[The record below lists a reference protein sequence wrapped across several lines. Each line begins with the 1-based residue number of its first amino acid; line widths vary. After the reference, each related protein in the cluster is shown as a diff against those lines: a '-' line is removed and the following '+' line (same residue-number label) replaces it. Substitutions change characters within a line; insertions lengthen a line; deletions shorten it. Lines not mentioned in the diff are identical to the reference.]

1 MPIEYYYNM
10 RANFCRQTINEKNIS
25 FSVGITRN
33 FGQLAVVEAL
43 CGGSLGQK
51 IIIFI
56 EIVNCGQTY
65 CLLGAGPG
73 YIMMIEYNTWNME
86 RWEHRPH
93 LYHWDR
99 TNTQTGTGL
108 SLCNSPTIQPT
119 DIIKLC
125 YIHVKQLVIWHF
137 KNSQERSPGRALYLM
152 SWLWKI

>member
-1 MPIEYYYNM
+1 MNSSWILSWHT
-10 RANFCRQTINEKNIS
+10 ANFCRQTINEKYFLYGGNNTRLW
-25 FSVGITRN
+25 SVCCG
-33 FGQLAVVEAL
+33 EAW

-93 LYHWDR
+93 LYHWDK

-125 YIHVKQLVIWHF
+125 YIHVIQLVIWHF

-152 SWLWKI
+152 SWLGKI

>member
-86 RWEHRPH
+86 R
-93 LYHWDR
+93 
-99 TNTQTGTGL
+99 
-108 SLCNSPTIQPT
+108 
-119 DIIKLC
+119 
-125 YIHVKQLVIWHF
+125 
-137 KNSQERSPGRALYLM
+137 
-152 SWLWKI
+152 